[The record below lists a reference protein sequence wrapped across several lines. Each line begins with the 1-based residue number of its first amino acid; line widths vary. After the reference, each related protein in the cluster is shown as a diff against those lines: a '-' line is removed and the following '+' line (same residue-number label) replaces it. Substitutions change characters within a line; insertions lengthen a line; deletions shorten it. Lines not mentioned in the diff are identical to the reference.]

1 MGITAGGNGNGGG
14 NGSGFGNSPFGRRRR
29 MNGTISEM
37 NVVPLVDVV
46 LVLLIIFMLTAHV
59 MEFGLEVEVPRVR
72 TVRNTSEELPVVTL
86 TKEGEVYLAE
96 KPVNI
101 NQLVAAIKAKYPD
114 QQGVYIRAD
123 KNVIWEP
130 MANVISVLGDG
141 KFAVRM
147 VTQPIEDGPRRGR

>member
-14 NGSGFGNSPFGRRRR
+14 NGGGFGSSPFGRRRR
-29 MNGTISEM
+29 LNGTISEM

-114 QQGVYIRAD
+114 QHGVYIRAD